1 MEGGVWGPPITPQAA
16 PKAPGGSREH
26 PDFLAPRGL
35 LCSDSP
41 ALRLVQGRGGVS
53 GVSPNAVLAAPL
65 PCVRRQRQRSKQGQE
80 GPAADL
86 EAASHMPHRMLL
98 ALKAHPGLRPE
109 GSVGSAALGPGAAW
123 ALLTRLSA
131 VTERG
136 RQRGLGG
143 GRGGAAGTLAGETRQ
158 RMKSIS
164 HFISQAGA
172 SGGRPETGLRPQPP
186 SSLRRQERPF
196 LPETLLLEGA
206 GFFFSTQP
214 PRSIH
219 ARSWNPFYSVRG
231 PS

>member
-41 ALRLVQGRGGVS
+41 ALRLVQWRGGVS

-186 SSLRRQERPF
+186 PPF
-196 LPETLLLEGA
+196 AGKKGLSCLKLFFLKEQASFFLLNPPAAFTRGA
-206 GFFFSTQP
+206 G
-214 PRSIH
+214 I
-219 ARSWNPFYSVRG
+219 PFIL
-231 PS
+231 